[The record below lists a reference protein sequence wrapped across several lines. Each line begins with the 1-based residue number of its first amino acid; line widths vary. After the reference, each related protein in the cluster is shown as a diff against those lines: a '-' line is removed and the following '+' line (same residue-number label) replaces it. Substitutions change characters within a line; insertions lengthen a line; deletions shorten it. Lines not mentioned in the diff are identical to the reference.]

1 MFNHVTHAKYII
13 LALEANVQSWIRHDF
28 ADINIRRR
36 AAMISQLTGVPNFRS
51 VAW

>member
-28 ADINIRRR
+28 ADINIYYYF
-36 AAMISQLTGVPNFRS
+36 MNYHSL
-51 VAW
+51 